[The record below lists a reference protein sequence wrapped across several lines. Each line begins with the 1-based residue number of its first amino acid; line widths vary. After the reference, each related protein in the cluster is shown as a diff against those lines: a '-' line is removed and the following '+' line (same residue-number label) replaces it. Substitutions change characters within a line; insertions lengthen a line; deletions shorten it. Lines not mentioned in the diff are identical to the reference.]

1 MTGGEEDATGSLSY
15 PDDMAGSRST
25 EDTVLTD
32 QQLLDAVCGTD
43 LGDLLGDLG
52 VPETTVTTND
62 EESTLGALRNRLEDA
77 GDERLG
83 VVLLLEDL
91 DLLTKTRTG
100 NGQLCILFKASNLAI
115 DGVSLNGNSKSSGTS

>member
-1 MTGGEEDATGSLSY
+1 
-15 PDDMAGSRST
+15 MAGSRST